1 MALCFIV
8 TWRQAWWTAAMDS
21 LNMTGWTVCLM
32 VSINLTWT
40 DIALIRLLV
49 ATAGASFA
57 LWWMIA
63 RALRY
68 LTMELSRG
76 VRLERTAAV
85 GLVLLYLDRTRLRF
99 CAVTVW
105 RTQRNLRDLTVNK
118 TVTLYQSSSNV
129 FSLFC
134 SYVHTTTLLKWRN
147 QDLSIF
153 FSELSRTVSRTAL
166 NKSFTEWLIQ
176 QSSRVILG
184 N

>member
-1 MALCFIV
+1 MTLYRLVVTAIMRFMKPMALCFIV

-21 LNMTGWTVCLM
+21 LNRTGWTVCLM
-32 VSINLTWT
+32 VSIHLTWT

-49 ATAGASFA
+49 ATAGTSFA

-68 LTMELSRG
+68 LMMELSRG

-118 TVTLYQSSSNV
+118 RVTLYQSSNV

-134 SYVHTTTLLKWRN
+134 SYFHTTT
-147 QDLSIF
+147 F
-153 FSELSRTVSRTAL
+153 
-166 NKSFTEWLIQ
+166 
-176 QSSRVILG
+176 
-184 N
+184 